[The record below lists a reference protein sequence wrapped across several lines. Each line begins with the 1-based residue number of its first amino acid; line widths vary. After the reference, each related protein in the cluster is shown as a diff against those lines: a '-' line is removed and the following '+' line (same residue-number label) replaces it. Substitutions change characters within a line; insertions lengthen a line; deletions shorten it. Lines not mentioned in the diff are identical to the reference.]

1 MKSFLANLFGSLG
14 KIWFDRAIAAQI
26 RISILLVLSQLG
38 IIIFSYPKLPP
49 EIPLFFSRPWGESQL
64 VQPLLLIILPVFSLV
79 FIIVN
84 SLIASMFLDKET
96 FLSQILTFGG
106 VLFATF
112 NTIALIKI
120 VLLMI

>member
-1 MKSFLANLFGSLG
+1 MKSFLTNLFGSLG
-14 KIWFDRAIAAQI
+14 KIWLNRAIAAQI
-26 RISILLVLSQLG
+26 RITILLVFAQLG
-38 IIIFSYPKLPP
+38 IIIFSYPSLPP

-64 VQPLLLIILPVFSLV
+64 VQPLLIIVLPVFSLV
-79 FIIVN
+79 FLIVN

-96 FLSQILTFGG
+96 FLSQILVFGG